1 MEEEALLLLPEEKE
15 RKVVGKWK
23 EFVGEMKK
31 VGSIATPMVV
41 VTVSQYLLQVV
52 SMSMAGH
59 LGEISL
65 SSAAIATSF
74 TNITGFSLQSPA
86 GLVRLPP
93 TCYNLMYRISEN
105 CSHFN
110 SAPASEIGRS
120 IRLSTSVIA
129 TKFGMAGAL
138 ETLCGQAYGAEQ
150 YKKLGIYT
158 YAAIVSLILVCLPL
172 SVLWIF
178 LDKLLLVLGQDPL
191 ISQRAGKYVICLI
204 PALFPY
210 AILQSLVRYLQTQS
224 LILPMLLCSVATLF
238 FNIPLCWVLVFKLR
252 MGNSGAALAIGLS
265 YWLNV
270 ILLGFYL
277 KYSSSVERT
286 RTSFSR
292 DVFLITGEFIL
303 FAVPSAIMVCLEWW
317 SFELFILLSG
327 LSPNPELETSV
338 LSICTRVSNE
348 LGAGNPD
355 AAQLAVWAVIALDA
369 VEVTIAS
376 ASLFCCRHI
385 LGHAFSSDTEV
396 VDYVTDMAPLVCIS
410 IIMDSFQA
418 VLSGVARGSGW
429 QHIGA
434 FVNLGAFY
442 LVAIPVALLLGFV
455 LHMGGRGFV
464 IGLTIGPTMQFVLLS
479 LVTSLTDWQKQA
491 TIARERAIKGN
502 FPADSD
508 SIE

>member
-41 VTVSQYLLQVV
+41 VTVSQYLLLVV

-74 TNITGFSLQSPA
+74 TNVTGFSL
-86 GLVRLPP
+86 L
-93 TCYNLMYRISEN
+93 
-105 CSHFN
+105 
-110 SAPASEIGRS
+110 
-120 IRLSTSVIA
+120 
-129 TKFGMAGAL
+129 FGMAGAL

-158 YAAIVSLILVCLPL
+158 YAAIVSLFLVCLPV

-178 LDKLLLVLGQDPL
+178 LDKLLLLLGQDPL
-191 ISQRAGKYVICLI
+191 ISQRAGKYAIWLI

-238 FNIPLCWVLVFKLR
+238 FHIPLCWVLVFKLR

-292 DVFLITGEFIL
+292 DVFLIIGEFIR

-338 LSICTRVSNE
+338 LSICLTIATLHFYIPYSFGVAASTRVSNE

-355 AAQLAVWAVIALDA
+355 AARLAVWAVIALD
-369 VEVTIAS
+369 VVQVTIAS
-376 ASLFCCRHI
+376 ATLFCCRHI

-418 VLSGVARGSGW
+418 VLSGKFKKHS
-429 QHIGA
+429 I
-434 FVNLGAFY
+434 
-442 LVAIPVALLLGFV
+442 
-455 LHMGGRGFV
+455 
-464 IGLTIGPTMQFVLLS
+464 
-479 LVTSLTDWQKQA
+479 
-491 TIARERAIKGN
+491 TIASLESTKKCP
-502 FPADSD
+502 FLS
-508 SIE
+508 

>member
-1 MEEEALLLLPEEKE
+1 MEEEALLVLPEEND

-74 TNITGFSLQSPA
+74 TNVTGFSL
-86 GLVRLPP
+86 L
-93 TCYNLMYRISEN
+93 
-105 CSHFN
+105 
-110 SAPASEIGRS
+110 
-120 IRLSTSVIA
+120 
-129 TKFGMAGAL
+129 FGMAGAL

-150 YKKLGIYT
+150 YKKLGVYT
-158 YAAIVSLILVCLPL
+158 YSAIVSLLLVCLPV

-191 ISQRAGKYVICLI
+191 ISQRAGKYAIWLI

-238 FNIPLCWVLVFKLR
+238 FHIPLCWVLVFKLK
-252 MGNSGAALAIGLS
+252 MGNSGAALTIGLS

-270 ILLGFYL
+270 ILLGFYV

-292 DVFLITGEFIL
+292 DVFLSTEEFVR
-303 FAVPSAIMVCLEWW
+303 FAVPSAIMVWYGIFTSAKKYKSYLVFYFLFAVLLSVVPNLVIFIDNCSLEWW

-338 LSICTRVSNE
+338 LSIWLTTATLHFYIPYSFGVAASTRVSNE

-355 AAQLAVWAVIALDA
+355 AARLAVWAVIALDA
-369 VEVTIAS
+369 IEDTIAS
-376 ASLFCCRHI
+376 ATLFCCRHI
-385 LGHAFSSDTEV
+385 LGRAFSNDKEV
-396 VDYVTDMAPLVCIS
+396 VDYVTDMAPLLCIS

-464 IGLTIGPTMQFVLLS
+464 IGLTTGPTIQFVLLS

-491 TIARERAIKGN
+491 TIARERAMK
-502 FPADSD
+502 
-508 SIE
+508 

>member
-1 MEEEALLLLPEEKE
+1 MEEEALLVLPEEND

-74 TNITGFSLQSPA
+74 TNVTGFSL
-86 GLVRLPP
+86 L
-93 TCYNLMYRISEN
+93 
-105 CSHFN
+105 
-110 SAPASEIGRS
+110 
-120 IRLSTSVIA
+120 
-129 TKFGMAGAL
+129 FGMAGAL

-150 YKKLGIYT
+150 YKKLGVYT
-158 YAAIVSLILVCLPL
+158 YSAIVSLLLVCLPV

-191 ISQRAGKYVICLI
+191 ISQRAGKYAIWLI

-238 FNIPLCWVLVFKLR
+238 FHIPLCWVLVFKLK
-252 MGNSGAALAIGLS
+252 MGNSGAALTIGLS

-270 ILLGFYL
+270 ILLGFYV

-292 DVFLITGEFIL
+292 DVFLSTEEFVR

-338 LSICTRVSNE
+338 LSIWLTTATLHFYIPYSFGVAASTRVSNE

-355 AAQLAVWAVIALDA
+355 AARLAVWAVIALDA
-369 VEVTIAS
+369 IEDTIAS
-376 ASLFCCRHI
+376 ATLFCCRHI
-385 LGHAFSSDTEV
+385 LGRAFSNDKEV
-396 VDYVTDMAPLVCIS
+396 VDYVTDMAPLLCIS

-464 IGLTIGPTMQFVLLS
+464 IGLTTGPTIQFVLLS

-491 TIARERAIKGN
+491 TIARERAMK
-502 FPADSD
+502 
-508 SIE
+508 

>member
-1 MEEEALLLLPEEKE
+1 MEEEALLVLPEEKE

-65 SSAAIATSF
+65 SSAAIATSL
-74 TNITGFSLQSPA
+74 TNQ
-86 GLVRLPP
+86 
-93 TCYNLMYRISEN
+93 
-105 CSHFN
+105 
-110 SAPASEIGRS
+110 
-120 IRLSTSVIA
+120 
-129 TKFGMAGAL
+129 FGMAGAL

-158 YAAIVSLILVCLPL
+158 YAAIVSLLLVCLPV

-178 LDKLLLVLGQDPL
+178 LDKLLLLLGQDPL
-191 ISQRAGKYVICLI
+191 ISQRAGKYAIWLI

-224 LILPMLLCSVATLF
+224 LILAMLLCSVATLF
-238 FNIPLCWVLVFKLR
+238 FHIPLCWVLVFKLK

-265 YWLNV
+265 YWLNA

-292 DVFLITGEFIL
+292 DVFLSIGEFVR
-303 FAVPSAIMVCLEWW
+303 FAVPSAIMVCLTTATLHFYIPY
-317 SFELFILLSG
+317 SFGAAAS
-327 LSPNPELETSV
+327 
-338 LSICTRVSNE
+338 TRVSNE
-348 LGAGNPD
+348 LGAGNPN
-355 AAQLAVWAVIALDA
+355 AARLAVWAVIVLEA

-376 ASLFCCRHI
+376 ATLFCCRHI
-385 LGHAFSSDTEV
+385 LGRAFSNDKEV
-396 VDYVTDMAPLVCIS
+396 VDYVTVMAPLLCLS

-418 VLSGVARGSGW
+418 VLSDTLRNTKTSKILKGEGEAD
-429 QHIGA
+429 
-434 FVNLGAFY
+434 
-442 LVAIPVALLLGFV
+442 IPVDA
-455 LHMGGRGFV
+455 
-464 IGLTIGPTMQFVLLS
+464 
-479 LVTSLTDWQKQA
+479 
-491 TIARERAIKGN
+491 
-502 FPADSD
+502 
-508 SIE
+508 

>member
-1 MEEEALLLLPEEKE
+1 MEEEALLVLPEEKE

-65 SSAAIATSF
+65 SSAAIATSL
-74 TNITGFSLQSPA
+74 TN
-86 GLVRLPP
+86 
-93 TCYNLMYRISEN
+93 
-105 CSHFN
+105 
-110 SAPASEIGRS
+110 
-120 IRLSTSVIA
+120 
-129 TKFGMAGAL
+129 FGMAGAL

-158 YAAIVSLILVCLPL
+158 YAAIVSLLLVFRTPDREPDWYRGVMEEEALLVLPEESERKVVGKWKEFVGEMKKVGSIATPMVVVTVSQYLLQVVSMSMAGHLGEISLSSAAIATSFTNFGMAGALETLCGQAYGAEQYKKLGIYTYAAIVSLLLVCLPV

-178 LDKLLLVLGQDPL
+178 LDKLLLLLGQDPL
-191 ISQRAGKYVICLI
+191 ISQRAGKYVIWLI

-224 LILPMLLCSVATLF
+224 LILAMLLCSVATLF
-238 FNIPLCWVLVFKLR
+238 FHIPLCWVLVFKLK

-265 YWLNV
+265 YWLNA

-292 DVFLITGEFIL
+292 DVFLSIGEFIR
-303 FAVPSAIMVCLEWW
+303 FAVPSAIMA
-317 SFELFILLSG
+317 
-327 LSPNPELETSV
+327 TS
-338 LSICTRVSNE
+338 
-348 LGAGNPD
+348 
-355 AAQLAVWAVIALDA
+355 
-369 VEVTIAS
+369 
-376 ASLFCCRHI
+376 
-385 LGHAFSSDTEV
+385 
-396 VDYVTDMAPLVCIS
+396 
-410 IIMDSFQA
+410 
-418 VLSGVARGSGW
+418 
-429 QHIGA
+429 
-434 FVNLGAFY
+434 
-442 LVAIPVALLLGFV
+442 
-455 LHMGGRGFV
+455 
-464 IGLTIGPTMQFVLLS
+464 
-479 LVTSLTDWQKQA
+479 
-491 TIARERAIKGN
+491 ARERAMKGV

>member
-1 MEEEALLLLPEEKE
+1 MEEEALLVLPEEND

-74 TNITGFSLQSPA
+74 TNVTGFSLLQ
-86 GLVRLPP
+86 
-93 TCYNLMYRISEN
+93 
-105 CSHFN
+105 
-110 SAPASEIGRS
+110 
-120 IRLSTSVIA
+120 
-129 TKFGMAGAL
+129 FGMAGAL

-150 YKKLGIYT
+150 YKKLGVYT
-158 YAAIVSLILVCLPL
+158 YSAIVSLLLVCLPV

-191 ISQRAGKYVICLI
+191 ISQRAGKYAIWLI

-238 FNIPLCWVLVFKLR
+238 FHIPLCWVLVFKLK
-252 MGNSGAALAIGLS
+252 MGNSGAALTIGLS

-270 ILLGFYL
+270 ILLGFYV

-292 DVFLITGEFIL
+292 DVFLSTEEFVR

-338 LSICTRVSNE
+338 LSIWLTTATLHFYIPYSFGVAASTRVSNE

-355 AAQLAVWAVIALDA
+355 AARLAVWAVIALDA
-369 VEVTIAS
+369 IEDTIAS
-376 ASLFCCRHI
+376 ATLFCCRHI
-385 LGHAFSSDTEV
+385 LGRAFSNDKEV
-396 VDYVTDMAPLVCIS
+396 VDYVTDMAPLLCIS

-464 IGLTIGPTMQFVLLS
+464 IGLTTGPTIQFVLLS

-491 TIARERAIKGN
+491 TIARERAMK
-502 FPADSD
+502 
-508 SIE
+508 